1 MATAQLGTICSRLG
15 IMRLGAVK
23 EESEPEIPM
32 AIGEAVF
39 NALSGVLANTWA
51 VELPS
56 NPTWPAMVFDIDTE
70 PERQW
75 TLLAGYERNTVNVVI
90 LAKTPEEIKTKVTG
104 LHARIVLALQS
115 VDVYMMETEHG
126 DSDYEDDASV
136 YAYFSTHIIRTR
148 I

>member
-1 MATAQLGTICSRLG
+1 MATAQLGTITSRLG
-15 IMRLGAVK
+15 LMRLGAVD
-23 EESEPEIPM
+23 EENEPEIPM

-51 VELPS
+51 VELPA
-56 NPTWPAMVFDIDTE
+56 NPTWPAIVFDIESE

-75 TLLAGYERNTVNVVI
+75 TLLAGYERHTVNVVI
-90 LAKTPEEIKTKVTG
+90 LAKTREEITTKVSG
-104 LHARIVLALQS
+104 LHARVELALQG
-115 VDVYMMETEHG
+115 VDVYMMATEHG